1 MKLRK
6 GGRKM
11 YLVFDIGGTFVKFAK
26 ISLQG
31 EIVYKDKIPTN
42 NKEGLDAFLD
52 TLVAVYEKHK
62 EGIEGI
68 AVSTPGAVDVTQGII
83 YNGGNLPF
91 LHESHFANLLSNR
104 CDHLPVA
111 IENDGKC
118 AGLAEAWIGAAKDV
132 QDAIVLAFGT
142 GIAGAIIKD
151 KKIHRG
157 NRLIAGEVSFLINEM
172 DRHQKPTIWAHH
184 NSALR
189 LGQDLAK
196 VKGLPETSINGEKFF
211 EMANQQDAD
220 SLEILADFCYKIAVQ
235 TYNLTLIFD
244 PDIICIGGGIS
255 EQPLLIEEIK
265 HQIDVIWEQVPH
277 IAKPKITKCAFNN
290 DSNLLGALYNFMQV
304 YHLI

>member
-1 MKLRK
+1 
-6 GGRKM
+6 M
-11 YLVFDIGGTFVKFAK
+11 YLVFDIGGTFVKYAK
-26 ISLQG
+26 INKEG
-31 EIVYKDKIPTN
+31 EILYKNKIPTN
-42 NKEGLDAFLD
+42 NKDGLDVFVE
-52 TLVAVYEKHK
+52 TLVAVYNECK

-68 AVSTPGAVDVTQGII
+68 AVSTPGAVDVENGII

-91 LHESHFANLLSNR
+91 LHESHFRDLLSEK

-111 IENDGKC
+111 VENDGKC

-172 DRHQKPTIWAHH
+172 DRKKDPIIWAHQ
-184 NSALR
+184 NSALN
-189 LGQDLAK
+189 LGLLAAK
-196 VKGLPETSINGEKFF
+196 AKGLEEQSIDGEKFF
-211 EMANQQDAD
+211 ALANQNDPD
-220 SLEILADFCYKIAVQ
+220 CLEILADFCYAIAVQ

-255 EQPLLIEEIK
+255 EQPLLLEEIN
-265 HQIDVIWEQVPH
+265 HQIDVIWEKVPH

-304 YHLI
+304 YHLV

>member
-1 MKLRK
+1 
-6 GGRKM
+6 M
-11 YLVFDIGGTFVKFAK
+11 YLVFDIGGTFVKYAK
-26 ISLQG
+26 INKEG
-31 EIVYKDKIPTN
+31 EILYKNKIPTN
-42 NKEGLDAFLD
+42 NKDGLDVFVE
-52 TLVAVYEKHK
+52 TLVAVYNECK

-68 AVSTPGAVDVTQGII
+68 AVSTPGAVDVENGII

-91 LHESHFANLLSNR
+91 LHESHFRDLLSEK

-111 IENDGKC
+111 VENDGKC

-172 DRHQKPTIWAHH
+172 DRKKDPIIWAHQ
-184 NSALR
+184 NSALN
-189 LGQDLAK
+189 LGLLAAK
-196 VKGLPETSINGEKFF
+196 AKGLEEQSIDGEKFF
-211 EMANQQDAD
+211 ALANQNDPD
-220 SLEILADFCYKIAVQ
+220 CLEILADFCYAIAVQ

-255 EQPLLIEEIK
+255 EQPLLLEEINQ
-265 HQIDVIWEQVPH
+265 QIDVIWEKVPH

-304 YHLI
+304 YHLV